1 MEKDPRYSDDNLI
14 WVDMEMTGLQPE
26 VNRVLEVAA
35 VITDA
40 QLNILHECPVLAI
53 HQTQRVMDAM
63 DAWNTDT
70 HGRSGLTKRVLETTI
85 TEEEASDILLADVR
99 KLHRSRPSFHGSLVA
114 ALGKLFPLSQ
124 P

>member
-14 WVDMEMTGLQPE
+14 WVDMEMTGLQTE
-26 VNRVLEVAA
+26 VNRVFEVAA

-85 TEEEASDILLADVR
+85 TEEEASDN
-99 KLHRSRPSFHGSLVA
+99 
-114 ALGKLFPLSQ
+114 
-124 P
+124 